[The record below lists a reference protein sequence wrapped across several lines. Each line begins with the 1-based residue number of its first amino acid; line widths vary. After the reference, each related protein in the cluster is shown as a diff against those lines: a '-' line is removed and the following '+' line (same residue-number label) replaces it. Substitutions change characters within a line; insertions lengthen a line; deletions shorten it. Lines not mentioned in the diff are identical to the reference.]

1 MYFFLSIGYN
11 VGILYLSLKATKA
24 MNLSQNKSRFTLI
37 IYLVFLQGILTLHCL
52 GASYTASA
60 NGNWDNSSTW
70 SSGRAPADN
79 DTITIPSGT
88 TVSLNVITLQY
99 VSMKIIVNGVLH
111 FNGGKK
117 LHMCEGI
124 IIVNSGGQ
132 LEADNSGSK
141 VDICGNPAWDGADGG
156 TGPLIISDPALPV
169 ELLSFTVTIIN
180 DNIQLNWATASE
192 TNSDYFSVERS
203 DDLITF
209 SEIGKVKGAGN
220 SHVRQEYS
228 FEDRQALSS
237 CLYYRIKL
245 VDFDGNVR
253 FTGKTISIKDRS
265 DDAAIVISPNPNNG
279 RIFTLDLSAIKDKEV
294 LISVIDNCG
303 NSLWS
308 QVMDLRAHGNN
319 KFISV
324 NTNTYFTTGI
334 YSIRITGLSGQTCRR
349 FCIARNE
356 E

>member
-1 MYFFLSIGYN
+1 
-11 VGILYLSLKATKA
+11 
-24 MNLSQNKSRFTLI
+24 MNLYQNKPRFTLI
-37 IYLVFLQGILTLHCL
+37 ICVVFLQVILTLHCL

-60 NGNWDNSSTW
+60 SGNWDNSSTW

-79 DTITIPSGT
+79 DTITVPSGK
-88 TVSLNVITLQY
+88 TVSLNIITSQY
-99 VSMKIIVNGVLH
+99 ANMKIIVNGVLH

-117 LHMCEGI
+117 LHMCDGI

-141 VDICGNPAWDGADGG
+141 VDICGNPAWDGGDVG
-156 TGPLIISDPALPV
+156 TGPLTISNPALPV

-209 SEIGKVKGAGN
+209 SEIGKVKGADN

-228 FEDRQALSS
+228 FEDRHPSSS

-253 FTGKTISIKDRS
+253 FTGKTISVKDRS

-279 RIFTLDLSAIKDKEV
+279 RTFTLDLSAVNDKEV
-294 LISVIDNCG
+294 LITIVDNCG

-308 QVMDLRAHGNN
+308 QVMDLRAYANK

-324 NTNTYFTTGI
+324 NTNTHFTTGV

-349 FCIARNE
+349 FCIARNQE
-356 E
+356 